1 LSAIPQNS
9 KLNKSIFGGMMDMP
23 IIQSVE
29 RALQI
34 IDLFDEYSTELKI
47 TEISTRM
54 NLNKSTVHSLLKTL
68 QKHGYIQ
75 QDNESGK
82 YMLGLK
88 LFERGNL
95 AVEST
100 DIRKVCRKYLIE
112 LSMKTGHT
120 LHLVIMDGKDAV
132 YIDKIEGTSAN
143 VLYSRVGR
151 RAPIHSTGAGKTLV
165 AFKSREEI
173 ESIFAGY
180 VFEKRTPNTITDKQE
195 MMEELKRIQEQGY
208 TIDREENELG
218 ISCIAV
224 PIRNHSDEVI
234 AAFSLSMPTPQLNN
248 EQTKQIIPMMLEA
261 GKNISIAL
269 GHRI

>member
-1 LSAIPQNS
+1 MI
-9 KLNKSIFGGMMDMP
+9 DMP

-34 IDLFDEYSTELKI
+34 MELFDEYSTELKI
-47 TEISTRM
+47 TEISSRM

-75 QDNESGK
+75 QDSESGK

-95 AVEST
+95 VVEKT
-100 DIRKVCRKYLIE
+100 DIRKVSHKYLQE

-151 RAPIHSTGAGKTLV
+151 RAPIHSTGAGKALV
-165 AFKSREEI
+165 AFKPQEEI
-173 ESIFAGY
+173 DRIFDGY
-180 VFEKRTPNTITDKQE
+180 VFEQRTPNTITDKQE
-195 MMEELKRIQEQGY
+195 LLEELKHIRKQGFSL
-208 TIDREENELG
+208 DKEENELG

-224 PIRNHSDEVI
+224 PVRNHTDQVI
-234 AAFSLSMPTPQLNN
+234 AAFSLSMPTPQLDHD
-248 EQTKQIIPMMLEA
+248 QTRAIIPMMMEA
-261 GKNISIAL
+261 GKQISKAL
-269 GHRI
+269 GHRL

>member
-9 KLNKSIFGGMMDMP
+9 KLNVDIYGGMIDMP

-34 IDLFDEYSTELKI
+34 LGLFDEYSTELKI
-47 TEISTRM
+47 TEISSKM

-68 QKHGYIQ
+68 QKHDYIQ
-75 QDNESGK
+75 QDSENGK
-82 YMLGLK
+82 YKLGLK

-95 AVEST
+95 AVENT
-100 DIRKVCRKYLIE
+100 DIRKVCRKYLLD
-112 LSMKTGHT
+112 LSMNTGHT

-151 RAPIHSTGAGKTLV
+151 RAPIHSTGAGKALV
-165 AFKSREEI
+165 AFKSKEEI
-173 ESIFAGY
+173 DRIFEGY
-180 VFEKRTPNTITDKQE
+180 VFEKRTSNTIIDKQE
-195 MMEELKRIQEQGY
+195 LFEELKRIREQGFSF
-208 TIDREENELG
+208 DKEENELG

-224 PIRNHSDEVI
+224 PIRNHTDQVI
-234 AAFSLSMPTPQLNN
+234 AAFSLSMPTPQLRN
-248 EQTKQIIPMMLEA
+248 EQTKEIIPMMLEA
-261 GKNISIAL
+261 GKNISMAL
-269 GHRI
+269 GHSL